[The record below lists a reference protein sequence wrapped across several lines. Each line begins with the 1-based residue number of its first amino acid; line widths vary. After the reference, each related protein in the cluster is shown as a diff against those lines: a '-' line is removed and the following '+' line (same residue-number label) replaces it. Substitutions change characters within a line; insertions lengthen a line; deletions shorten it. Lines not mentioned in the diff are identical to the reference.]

1 MGTHARGVLSRKK
14 QLDDLIVISCQVK
27 LRRGKVIFSLLEE
40 IKTEDPIVQGFKIQ
54 NNTYSNRKYFAFS
67 EVDLFFNFSFLL
79 LIWKTYFNEPRGDEH
94 ASLFWN
100 CFNKCK
106 AFLQE
111 DKMLWISLHF
121 LEWVEVWIQTGSFD
135 TFTDDDCCM

>member
-54 NNTYSNRKYFAFS
+54 KVPIVRLVVFFSYLKWSYSFFELWRALIMKAKSYSLIFCPA
-67 EVDLFFNFSFLL
+67 VDMFMLKTFKWSTKTGTLL
-79 LIWKTYFNEPRGDEH
+79 NWTLSKNIE
-94 ASLFWN
+94 
-100 CFNKCK
+100 
-106 AFLQE
+106 
-111 DKMLWISLHF
+111 HF
-121 LEWVEVWIQTGSFD
+121 LRPLVAILLQTLMH
-135 TFTDDDCCM
+135 CRKL